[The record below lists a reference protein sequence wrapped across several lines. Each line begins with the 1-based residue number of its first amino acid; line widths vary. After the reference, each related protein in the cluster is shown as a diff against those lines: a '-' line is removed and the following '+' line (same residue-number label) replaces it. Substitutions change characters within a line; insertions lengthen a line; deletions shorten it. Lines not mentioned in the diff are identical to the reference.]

1 MRTALFAL
9 AASMWMFSAAFA
21 PVAAQQGIV
30 IENNGVDNS
39 DSARGADRVNI
50 SRASGASSTT
60 DGAGLNNESGR
71 AVRDKNRDR
80 KDRGARNSNG
90 GEAAPAETLDA
101 APVEGDYQPYAEDG
115 AWVEPVAAPEVLAP
129 DASALDPNLPI
140 QLPNTGV
147 GGSLPL
153 ASVVASVLS
162 MLMLVISKRR
172 LT

>member
-9 AASMWMFSAAFA
+9 AVSMLMVGAALA

-60 DGAGLNNESGR
+60 DGAGVNNESGR
-71 AVRDKNRDR
+71 VVRDKNRER
-80 KDRGARNSNG
+80 KDRDSRNSNG
-90 GEAAPAETLDA
+90 GEPAPAETLDA
-101 APVEGDYQPYAEDG
+101 APVDGEYQPYTEDG
-115 AWVEPVAAPEVLAP
+115 AWIEPVAEPEVLAP
-129 DASALDPNLPI
+129 DSSTSDPNLPI

-147 GGSLPL
+147 GGSWSL
-153 ASVVASVLS
+153 ASIVAGVLS
-162 MLMLVISKRR
+162 ILMAVISRRR